1 MRKKFLLLFFYALIT
16 VCLLPLL
23 ITAGC
28 RTFFEPEEPLPII
41 EGAFYTGTDSCVPCH
56 DDIYVHY
63 KQTVHSRLDRS
74 EIQGFVKGCETCHGP
89 GSLHVQAKGGSDN
102 ILNFSRLSAAQSSEI
117 CLECHRGAPVMNW
130 RANSHLLNDVGCNE
144 CHKSHKV
151 SGAKMV
157 YLGDP
162 DICFTC
168 HHEKRAQQMLP
179 SHHPI
184 KEKKMKCG
192 SCHENHGTENNNLKG
207 ETLNDVCSDCHAE
220 YQGPFTFEHDP
231 VVEDCSICHE
241 PHGTIAN
248 NLLKQNQ
255 PFLCLRCH
263 RGHSENREAGVHP
276 ASSALLTSCTQCHS
290 KVHGSDLP
298 SQLNSNGLTR

>member
-28 RTFFEPEEPLPII
+28 RTFFESEEPLPTI
-41 EGAFYTGTDSCVPCH
+41 EGAFLHRNGFHAFPVMMTSMFITNKPFTQDSTGLRYRGLLKAVKPVMAPAAFT
-56 DDIYVHY
+56 
-63 KQTVHSRLDRS
+63 SRQKAALITS
-74 EIQGFVKGCETCHGP
+74 ST
-89 GSLHVQAKGGSDN
+89 
-102 ILNFSRLSAAQSSEI
+102 FSRLSAAQSSEI

-179 SHHPI
+179 SHHP
-184 KEKKMKCG
+184 
-192 SCHENHGTENNNLKG
+192 
-207 ETLNDVCSDCHAE
+207 
-220 YQGPFTFEHDP
+220 
-231 VVEDCSICHE
+231 
-241 PHGTIAN
+241 
-248 NLLKQNQ
+248 
-255 PFLCLRCH
+255 
-263 RGHSENREAGVHP
+263 
-276 ASSALLTSCTQCHS
+276 
-290 KVHGSDLP
+290 
-298 SQLNSNGLTR
+298 